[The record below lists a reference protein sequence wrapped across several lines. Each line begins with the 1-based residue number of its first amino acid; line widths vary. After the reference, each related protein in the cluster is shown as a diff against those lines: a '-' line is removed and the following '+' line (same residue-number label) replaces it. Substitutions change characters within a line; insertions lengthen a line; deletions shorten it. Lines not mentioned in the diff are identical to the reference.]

1 MRVVV
6 LLLVVLLTG
15 CGDDT
20 RVFEKNHDF
29 ENRFWPIADTPS
41 FDFSVQ
47 DTTLPYAAYCNIRN
61 SVSYPYSRIFV
72 SYILKDSTGTEL
84 KKEMVSGF
92 LFDQKTGVPLGVSG
106 LGDIYDQKLPILKDF
121 KFPHAGKYSV
131 QFEQFMRTDSLQ
143 GILAVGLR
151 VEKEISSHQD

>member
-20 RVFEKNHDF
+20 RVFEKNYDF
-29 ENRFWPIADTPS
+29 EGRYWAINDRPP
-41 FDFSVQ
+41 FDFTIQ
-47 DTTLPYAAYCNIRN
+47 DTTLPYTAYCNIRN

-72 SYILKDSTGTEL
+72 RYTLKDSTGVEL
-84 KKEMVSGF
+84 KKDMVGEF

-106 LGDIYDQKLPILKDF
+106 LGDIYDQKLPILKNF
-121 KFPHAGKYSV
+121 KFPYAGKYSV

-151 VEKEISSHQD
+151 VEKSVAPK